1 MSMGTGMMMGTGMGM
16 GAGMGMGTNC
26 KGYSSLAMSNMG
38 RYM

>member
-26 KGYSSLAMSNMG
+26 KGNSSLAMSNMG